1 MLKKGNNRIKCM
13 VCLGFCILC
22 LSACQAAESGQN
34 RVDVTPQTILQPEAE
49 NGTKSGAGAGMQVTL
64 GEESALLHRTD
75 HGGKF
80 CYEQLSDTE
89 KLWYADMYAIMDG
102 MHTNVTLSLK
112 GNAEIGE
119 AGIDKIFQC
128 VMNDYPELFF
138 VKGYTYTVYTHGTKI
153 SKISFS
159 GTYTMTEEERRE
171 KQQLIDTAIETA
183 LAGIATDA
191 SDYEKVKYV
200 YEYVIKSTDYN
211 MDAPDNQNICS
222 VFIGGESVCQ
232 GYAKAAQYMLEQ
244 LGIPA
249 TLVVG
254 TVYGTES
261 HAWNLVYA
269 DDAWYYVDTTWGDAS
284 YRMTED
290 AEGAGVQLP
299 AISYDYLCVTTGQ
312 LLKTHTIDNV
322 VELPLCENM
331 ENNYY
336 VREGAYFTVYDEAAL
351 RTFFERNVESGKT
364 EVTILCADRAV
375 FDVFLQELITNQKI
389 FRFLSSPDGTVAYIE
404 DPDKFSMTFWLVNE

>member
-34 RVDVTPQTILQPEAE
+34 QVDVTPQTILQPEAE

-232 GYAKAAQYMLEQ
+232 GYAKAAQ
-244 LGIPA
+244 
-249 TLVVG
+249 
-254 TVYGTES
+254 
-261 HAWNLVYA
+261 
-269 DDAWYYVDTTWGDAS
+269 
-284 YRMTED
+284 
-290 AEGAGVQLP
+290 
-299 AISYDYLCVTTGQ
+299 
-312 LLKTHTIDNV
+312 
-322 VELPLCENM
+322 
-331 ENNYY
+331 
-336 VREGAYFTVYDEAAL
+336 
-351 RTFFERNVESGKT
+351 
-364 EVTILCADRAV
+364 
-375 FDVFLQELITNQKI
+375 
-389 FRFLSSPDGTVAYIE
+389 
-404 DPDKFSMTFWLVNE
+404 